1 LLTSVLF
8 CLFACCSY
16 NKQLEEI
23 VDNADEDI
31 KEQCTVD
38 GEVDIGCVID
48 GVTLGTEAADLY
60 LEVIE
65 NANTVSITESPT
77 SGPTSAPTAGPT
89 SAPTSGP
96 TSAPTSGPTSA
107 PTGQLSESSGSQ
119 GDPHCK

>member
-1 LLTSVLF
+1 M
-8 CLFACCSY
+8 FACCSY

-60 LEVIE
+60 LEVVE

-77 SGPTSAPTAGPT
+77 SGPTSAPTSGPT
-89 SAPTSGP
+89 SAPISRP

>member
-1 LLTSVLF
+1 MSEWINWKRYLFALNEYLILLTSG
-8 CLFACCSY
+8 LFACCSY
-16 NKQLEEI
+16 DEQLEEI
-23 VDNADEDI
+23 VDNAAEDI

-60 LEVIE
+60 LEVVE

-77 SGPTSAPTAGPT
+77 SGPASK
-89 SAPTSGP
+89 
-96 TSAPTSGPTSA
+96 
-107 PTGQLSESSGSQ
+107 SSGSL

>member
-1 LLTSVLF
+1 LF
-8 CLFACCSY
+8 PCCSY
-16 NKQLEEI
+16 DEQLEEV

-60 LEVIE
+60 LEVVE

-77 SGPTSAPTAGPT
+77 PGPPSTPISKI
-89 SAPTSGP
+89 
-96 TSAPTSGPTSA
+96 
-107 PTGQLSESSGSQ
+107 SESSGSQ
-119 GDPHCK
+119 GDPHCQ

>member
-1 LLTSVLF
+1 MSEWINWKRYLFVFNEYLILLTFFVFVF

-16 NKQLEEI
+16 DEELEEV

-31 KEQCTVD
+31 KKQCTVD

-60 LEVIE
+60 LEVVE
-65 NANTVSITESPT
+65 NANTVS
-77 SGPTSAPTAGPT
+77 
-89 SAPTSGP
+89 
-96 TSAPTSGPTSA
+96 TSGPTSA
-107 PTGQLSESSGSQ
+107 PTGKLSESSGSQ

>member
-1 LLTSVLF
+1 LLP
-8 CLFACCSY
+8 CCSY
-16 NKQLEEI
+16 NEQLEEI

-60 LEVIE
+60 LEMVE

-77 SGPTSAPTAGPT
+77 PGPPSTPISKI
-89 SAPTSGP
+89 
-96 TSAPTSGPTSA
+96 
-107 PTGQLSESSGSQ
+107 SESSGSQ

>member
-77 SGPTSAPTAGPT
+77 SGPTSAPT
-89 SAPTSGP
+89 
-96 TSAPTSGPTSA
+96 
-107 PTGQLSESSGSQ
+107 GQLSESSGSQ